1 MINFQLKKT
10 LDASNGKMV
19 LDVSGQI
26 SEGEFAII
34 YGPSGAGKTSILR
47 MLAGLSKP
55 DNGLIQFKDEIWF
68 DSNQNK
74 FTKPNKRNIGFV
86 WQEYALFPNMTVREN
101 LQFALDGDKNEAII
115 NQLISI
121 IELESLQHKKPKNLS
136 GGQQQRV
143 ALARALVRQ
152 PSLLLLDEPLSALDE
167 SMRLKLQSYL
177 LKVHNEFNLTTIL
190 VSHDL
195 AEIFRMG
202 DKIFLLQEGKISK
215 RGLPEEVFSYQS
227 ISGKFRIIGTV
238 VKIEES
244 DVVFIVNVLIGNQII
259 KVVATDDE
267 MSNLAPGDKVAVISK
282 AFNPIILKLEH

>member
-121 IELESLQHKKPKNLS
+121 IELENLQHKKPKNLS